1 MNRRSSKP
9 DGILIVSFQ
18 YWPAL
23 SARSFRWTALAERWA
38 SEGREVQVVC
48 ARSPDRPVFETVRGV
63 HVHRVGP
70 AWVESL
76 RGAAKPAGGRA
87 EADRGVIRR
96 MATAA
101 ARTIWHAV
109 YWPDTSCTWYFAAR
123 AKARELIAAKAPQA
137 LVTVSPTFTAVAV
150 GRSLAREAGREFHWL
165 IDLGDPFSFSDEAPP
180 NNFRLYRRLN
190 TRFERSC
197 FARADSISV
206 TTSETRDRYA
216 ALFPESADKIA
227 VIPPLVE
234 FPEGGGPTAPPRR
247 PDRRRLV
254 FLGRL
259 YPSIRRPDYLLGLF
273 ASLADAP
280 GGERYELHFF
290 GDSWQ
295 CEADFAPHKRILG
308 RSLFVHGPVPRE
320 RAIAEMYSADVLVN
334 IGNDTRYQLPSK
346 IVEYAMT
353 GRPILNIVP
362 RPDDSSADFLNPYPA
377 HLTLTARPAGP
388 APEDV
393 ARLREFLERPPE
405 GIPQAA
411 LRKWLAPYT
420 LPEISA
426 RYRALLSD
434 NSGPGDP
441 SRR

>member
-1 MNRRSSKP
+1 MNRRSSNP

-48 ARSPDRPVFETVRGV
+48 ARSPDRPAFEAVRGV
-63 HVHRVGP
+63 RVHRVGP
-70 AWVESL
+70 AWMESL
-76 RGAAKPAGGRA
+76 RGAARPADGRA
-87 EADRGVIRR
+87 ESDRGVIRR
-96 MATAA
+96 TAAAA

-123 AKARELIAAKAPQA
+123 AKARELIAAGAPQA

-150 GRSLAREAGREFHWL
+150 GRSIARDAGRGFHWL
-165 IDLGDPFSFSDEAPP
+165 IDLGDPFSFADEAPP
-180 NNFRLYRRLN
+180 NNFLLYRRLN

-197 FARADSISV
+197 FAMADSISV

-216 ALFPESADKIA
+216 ALFPESAGKIA
-227 VIPPLVE
+227 MIPPLVD
-234 FPEGGGPTAPPRR
+234 FPEIGGPAAPPRA
-247 PDRRRLV
+247 DRRRLV

-259 YPSIRRPDYLLGLF
+259 YPSIRRPDYLLSLF
-273 ASLADAP
+273 ASLAEEP

-295 CEADFAPHKRILG
+295 CEADFAPHKRMLG
-308 RSLFVHGPVPRE
+308 RNLFVHGPVPRE
-320 RAIAEMYSADVLVN
+320 RAIAEMRSADVLVN

-362 RPDDSSADFLNPYPA
+362 NPDDSSANFLTPYPA
-377 HLTLTARPAGP
+377 HLTLTARPGGP
-388 APEDV
+388 TPEDLG
-393 ARLREFLERPPE
+393 RLREFLEHPPE
-405 GIPQAA
+405 EIPQAA
-411 LRKWLAPYT
+411 LRAWLAPFA

-426 RYRALLSD
+426 RYGALLSG
-434 NSGPGDP
+434 SPRLVEP
-441 SRR
+441 RRR

>member
-1 MNRRSSKP
+1 MNGRSSKP
-9 DGILIVSFQ
+9 DGILMVSFE

-70 AWVESL
+70 AWMESL
-76 RGAAKPAGGRA
+76 RSAARPAGGRA
-87 EADRGVIRR
+87 ESDRGVIRR
-96 MATAA
+96 AAAAA
-101 ARTIWHAV
+101 ARAIWHAL
-109 YWPDTSCTWYFAAR
+109 YWPDTSCSWYFAAR
-123 AKARELIAAKAPQA
+123 ARARELIATGAPRA

-150 GRSLAREAGREFHWL
+150 GRSLARGPGRTFHWM
-165 IDLGDPFSFSDEAPP
+165 IDLGDPFSFAEEAPP
-180 NNFRLYRRLN
+180 NNFRLYRGLN
-190 TRFERSC
+190 ARFERSC
-197 FARADSISV
+197 FAEADSISV
-206 TTSETRDRYA
+206 TTPETRERYA
-216 ALFPESADKIA
+216 ALFPESAAKIA

-234 FPEGGGPTAPPRR
+234 SPEVGGSAAQPPGSG
-247 PDRRRLV
+247 RRRLV

-259 YPSIRRPDYLLGLF
+259 YPAIRRPDYLLSLF
-273 ASLADAP
+273 ASLAEAP

-295 CEADFAPHKRILG
+295 CEADFAPYRRRLEK
-308 RSLFVHGPVPRE
+308 SLFVHGPVPRA
-320 RAIAEMYSADVLVN
+320 RAIAEMRSADVLVN

-362 RPDDSSADFLNPYPA
+362 HSDDSSARFLAPYPA
-377 HLTLTARPAGP
+377 RLTLAARPGGP
-388 APEDV
+388 LPEDV
-393 ARLREFLERPPE
+393 ERLREFLERPAE
-405 GIPQAA
+405 EIPQAA
-411 LRKWLAPYT
+411 LRAWLAPYT

-426 RYRALLSD
+426 RYDALLSG
-434 NSGPGDP
+434 SPRPGDAP
-441 SRR
+441 RR